1 MFWKVWERHYDI
13 GILITRVGLGLGF
26 LVYHGWG
33 KLTGGPEAWT
43 NYGGAMSNLGINFGH
58 TFFGFMA
65 AFAEGIGG
73 LCIALG
79 LFYQPMLA
87 LLASTMGVA
96 GLNHIASGRGNPGN
110 ALTFMVVALGMIFTG
125 PGKYSLDA
133 WLARRFGKS

>member
-1 MFWKVWERHYDI
+1 MFWKAWERHYDI
-13 GILITRVGLGLGF
+13 GILIVRVGLGIGF

-33 KLTGGPEAWT
+33 KLVGGPEKWVA
-43 NYGGAMSNLGINFGH
+43 YGGAMSNLGINFWP

-65 AFAEGIGG
+65 AFAESIGG

-87 LLASTMGVA
+87 LLAFTMGVA
-96 GLNHIASGRGNPGN
+96 GLGHISSGRGNPGN

>member
-33 KLTGGPEAWT
+33 KLFGGPEKWKA
-43 NYGGAMSNLGINFGH
+43 YGGAMSNLGIDFWP

-65 AFAEGIGG
+65 AFTESIGG
-73 LCIALG
+73 LFIALG

-87 LLASTMGVA
+87 LLSFTMGVA
-96 GLNHIASGRGNPGN
+96 ALSHISSGRGNPGN
-110 ALTFMVVALGMIFTG
+110 ALTFMFVTLGMIFTG
-125 PGKYSLDA
+125 PGKYSIDA
-133 WLARRFGKS
+133 WLVRKFGKS